1 MSTTPHLA
9 LPLLAAAQA
18 QKHVTHNEALAS
30 LDALVHLSVKERGRA
45 AVPAAP
51 EEGARYLVGE
61 DATGSFAG
69 HEGEVALFDAGTWRF
84 LQPRPGWRVHVEAED
99 AFLVFDGVAWKDLG
113 HCIRDLR
120 NVERLGVG
128 TAPDDLNRV
137 SAKLNA
143 ALFSAL
149 YASEAGTGDLR
160 FILNK
165 ETPDDVLS
173 QFYQSGFGGRAET
186 GLIGSDD
193 FSIRVSPDGAL
204 WHDAMQIDRNT
215 GTVSFPSGLAGHVG
229 ASGTNLLINSA
240 FAVNQRSFAGGSL
253 NANIFGYDRWK
264 GGTGGCTVS
273 RAADGT
279 VTLVGALD
287 QVIDVSRALALTGAA
302 TFAGATLTL
311 SVEDLTAPLQVSIGT
326 RSATIEAGAG
336 RRSATVTLGPTETGH
351 VAVRLQS
358 TEACS
363 FKRIKLELGAQ
374 ATPWLGE
381 RLEVEEFSCRRYY
394 QRLAVGTGTPA
405 MLGTVGYRASGNAID
420 VPYILPT
427 PMRSGAILMS
437 SGFNW
442 ANGSPTGNQIG
453 FYDVVNATWVS
464 LSGSL
469 VISAVG
475 LNSASFTLRCQAGT
489 SFSGAAGSIG
499 SLHFGGSAYLALQ
512 AEPS

>member
-30 LDALVHLSVKERGRA
+30 LDALIHLSVKERGRSA
-45 AVPAAP
+45 APSAP
-51 EEGARYLVGE
+51 EEGERFLVGE
-61 DATGSFAG
+61 GATGSFAG
-69 HEGEVALFDAGTWRF
+69 HEGEVALFDLGIWRF
-84 LQPRPGWRVHVEAED
+84 LKPRPGWRVYVEAED
-99 AFLVFDGVAWKDLG
+99 AILVFDGTAWIDLG
-113 HCIRDLR
+113 HCIHELR
-120 NVERLGVG
+120 NLGLLGVG
-128 TAPDDLNRV
+128 TAPDDLNRL

-149 YASEAGTGDLR
+149 SASEEGSGDLR
-160 FILNK
+160 FVLNK
-165 ETPDDVLS
+165 EGSANVLS
-173 QFYQSGFGGRAET
+173 QLYQSGFGGRAET

-193 FSIRVSPDGAL
+193 FSIRVSPDGSLWRDAL
-204 WHDAMQIDRNT
+204 QIDRNT
-215 GTVSFPSGLAGHVG
+215 GAVSFPSGLAGNTGGSG
-229 ASGTNLLINSA
+229 ANLLINSA

-264 GGTGGCTVS
+264 GGTGGCTVN

-287 QVIDVSRALALTGAA
+287 QVVDVSRALALTGSA

-311 SVEDLTAPLQVSIGT
+311 SVEDLTAPLQVTIGT
-326 RSATIEAGAG
+326 KSATIEAGAG
-336 RRSATVTLGPTETGH
+336 RRSATVTLGPTEAGH
-351 VAVRLQS
+351 VAVRLQCAE
-358 TEACS
+358 TCF

-374 ATPWLGE
+374 ATPWIGE
-381 RLEVEEFSCRRYY
+381 RLEVEELSCRRYY
-394 QRLAVGTGTPA
+394 QRLAVGAGTPA
-405 MLGTVGYRASGNAID
+405 VLGTLGYRASGNAID

-427 PMRSGAILMS
+427 PMRSGMSLVS
-437 SGFNW
+437 SGFSW
-442 ANGSPTGNQIG
+442 ANGSPVGNQVG
-453 FYDVVNATWVS
+453 FYDVANSAWVS

-475 LNSASFTLRCQAGT
+475 LSSASFTLRCQAGM
-489 SFSGAAGSIG
+489 SFSGVAGAVG
-499 SLHFGGSAYLALQ
+499 NLHFGGSAYLALQ